1 MFNKYVL
8 HRLQLVKALGRRQN
22 FETELHSLQTVLI
35 GMADL
40 LNGVVLVFGVDL
52 LSFLEHCTN
61 YKDGVNGHGFVGL
74 TQIPLGFHGQLRQR
88 NSQTTCQIVVFR
100 IH

>member
-1 MFNKYVL
+1 LFEEFGENGFTMFNKYVL

-40 LNGVVLVFGVDL
+40 LNGVV
-52 LSFLEHCTN
+52 
-61 YKDGVNGHGFVGL
+61 
-74 TQIPLGFHGQLRQR
+74 
-88 NSQTTCQIVVFR
+88 
-100 IH
+100 